1 MLRRLGQ
8 YLGLGQAAA
17 ARQNAAAQQAQG
29 EAPASLIP
37 PPVRGTNHQERTR
50 LAPVTLPPG
59 LQRHEQTDHLTAIIT
74 ELRAGHPA
82 ITNEE
87 RHHWRQRLKSYRAGE
102 LQVLREVL
110 VNRPPHPA
118 LKDAKGHPALKG
130 PATVDGVL
138 AILTGEVFGWPPRA
152 SRPRPNDLADALQL
166 LERLL
171 PAGGLEPWR
180 PVLERSAPLVN
191 LSLRVGPAVLKMV
204 EAFGLPFVER
214 VDGEWSSRR
223 ILTEIASRQPELL
236 AGLEGQRQK
245 LGDEAF
251 LRALERVDEGC
262 TLARID
268 HLALFA
274 RHDAATALALGG
286 LLGQDDHATRALRVE
301 VGSQGVL
308 QLAEA
313 GQEIL
318 SERLNRAGRAVAAFG
333 SGEAPL
339 YRGARW
345 PSHPPT
351 TPKLEA
357 AEGTLVKAFGLPAG
371 TKLDSPQLPPATL
384 GALVEHLRG
393 QLREHFP
400 QQDAILERE
409 LLGRRFVAPRYYDS
423 LYEEGVKNP
432 EHRYSVKTFES
443 WKQAATL
450 AKSEGT
456 RSRGRPLAPGELT
469 QLMQRLHAA
478 AGAGMVEVHESHL
491 KAEDLGRLRSRDE
504 DHVQLGNTLHHLDPE
519 LAQILDRN
527 PYLAHQEAFPGSD
540 GKMIR
545 QISFAPGSGVP
556 KLVEELDRWVRE
568 QEAAGLDPR
577 QLAAQVHHRL
587 VSIHPFMDGNG
598 RTSKLVVDFLMA
610 RAGVP
615 EPLWRE
621 GEVLRQVDTW
631 HEAADLGLR
640 FHFDV
645 VLRHWRAA
653 VANQGP
659 S

>member
-17 ARQNAAAQQAQG
+17 AQQNAAAQKAQADPQA
-29 EAPASLIP
+29 APLL

-50 LAPVTLPPG
+50 FKPVSLPAG
-59 LQRHEQTDHLTAIIT
+59 LERHAKADQLTAMIT
-74 ELRAGHPA
+74 EIRAGHPA
-82 ITNEE
+82 IAPEDGD
-87 RHHWRQRLKSYRAGE
+87 HWRQRLKGYRSGE
-102 LQVLREVL
+102 LQLLREVL

-118 LKDAKGHPALKG
+118 LKAAKGHPALKG
-130 PATVDGVL
+130 PATVDGVV
-138 AILTGEVFGWPPRA
+138 AILTGEVFGWQPRH
-152 SRPRPNDLADALQL
+152 RIPNLAEALQL
-166 LERLL
+166 LGRLL
-171 PAGGLEPWR
+171 PPGELEPWR
-180 PVLERSAPLVN
+180 PVLERSRPLVN
-191 LSLRVGPAVLKMV
+191 LSLRVGPAALKMV

-236 AGLEGQRQK
+236 AGLEGQRQR
-245 LGDEAF
+245 LGDEGF

-274 RHDAATALALGG
+274 HHDAATALALGG
-286 LLGQDDHATRALRVE
+286 LLGRDDHATRALRVE

-313 GQEIL
+313 GQEVL

-339 YRGARW
+339 YRGATW

-357 AEGTLVKAFGLPAG
+357 AEGTLVKAFGLAAG
-371 TKLDSPQLPPATL
+371 TKLDSPQLPPTTL

-400 QQDAILERE
+400 QQDATLERE

-443 WKQAATL
+443 WREAASL
-450 AKSEGT
+450 AKAEGT
-456 RSRGRPLAPGELT
+456 RTRGRPLAPGELT

-504 DHVQLGNTLHHLDPE
+504 DHVQLGSTLHHLDPE

-540 GKMIR
+540 GKLIR
-545 QISFAPGSGVP
+545 QISFAPGSQVP
-556 KLVEELDRWVRE
+556 KMVDDLDRWVRE

-653 VANQGP
+653 LANQGP

>member
-17 ARQNAAAQQAQG
+17 ARQNAAAQKAQG
-29 EAPASLIP
+29 DQQAAPLL

-50 LAPVTLPPG
+50 LRPVALPTG
-59 LQRHEQTDHLTAIIT
+59 LQRHAQTDQLTAMIT
-74 ELRAGHPA
+74 EIRAGHPA
-82 ITNEE
+82 IASED
-87 RHHWRQRLKSYRAGE
+87 RDHWRQRLKGYRPSE
-102 LQVLREVL
+102 LQLLREVL

-118 LKDAKGHPALKG
+118 LKAAKGHPALKG
-130 PATVDGVL
+130 PATVDGLV
-138 AILTGEVFGWPPRA
+138 AILTGEVFGWPPRHRNA
-152 SRPRPNDLADALQL
+152 NLDEALQL
-166 LERLL
+166 LGRLL
-171 PAGGLEPWR
+171 PKGELERWR
-180 PVLERSAPLVN
+180 PVLESSPPLVN
-191 LSLRVGPAVLKMV
+191 LSLHVGPAALKLV

-214 VDGEWSSRR
+214 IDGDWSSRR

-236 AGLEGQRQK
+236 PGLDGQRQK

-251 LRALERVDEGC
+251 LRVLETVDEGC
-262 TLARID
+262 NLARID

-286 LLGQDDHATRALRVE
+286 LLGRHYHATRALRVE
-301 VGSQGVL
+301 VGSQAVL

-313 GQEIL
+313 GQEVL
-318 SERLNRAGRAVAAFG
+318 SERLKQAGRAVASFG
-333 SGEAPL
+333 SGDTPL
-339 YRGARW
+339 YRGGNW
-345 PSHPPT
+345 PSHPPSS
-351 TPKLEA
+351 PKLEA
-357 AEGTLVKAFGLPAG
+357 AEGTLVKAFGLAAG
-371 TKLDSPQLPPATL
+371 TKLDSPQLPPSTL

-400 QQDAILERE
+400 NQDATLERE
-409 LLGRRFVAPRYYDS
+409 LLGRRFVSPRYYDS

-443 WKQAATL
+443 WQKAATL

-456 RSRGRPLAPGELT
+456 RSKGRPLAPGELT

-491 KAEDLGRLRSRDE
+491 KTEDLGRLRSKDE
-504 DHVQLGNTLHHLDPE
+504 DHVQLGNTFHQLDPE

-527 PYLAHQEAFPGSD
+527 PYLAHQEAFPVTG

-545 QISFAPGSGVP
+545 QISFAPGSLVP
-556 KLVEELDRWVRE
+556 KLVDDLDRWVRE

-610 RAGVP
+610 RAGLP

-640 FHFDV
+640 FHLDV

-653 VANQGP
+653 LANQGP